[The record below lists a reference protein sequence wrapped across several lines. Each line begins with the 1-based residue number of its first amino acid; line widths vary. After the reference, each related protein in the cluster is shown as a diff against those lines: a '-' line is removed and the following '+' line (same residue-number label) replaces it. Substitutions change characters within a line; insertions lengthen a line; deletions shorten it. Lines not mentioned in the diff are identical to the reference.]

1 MTCDGLPLAP
11 TVGGRIQRVT
21 DGGVGARAGLRAG
34 DSLLEINGRPVRDV
48 IDVQFLAADAELELV
63 HARGEEIMR
72 RRVQRDS
79 GDAFGIEF
87 ETPLFDGMREC
98 DNHCPFCFVRQ
109 LPDGMRPTLYVQD
122 DDYRLSFLHG
132 SFVTLTN
139 LTDEDWR
146 RLEEQRISPL
156 YVSVHAT
163 DPAVRERLLGRQGS
177 EPVMDQLRR
186 LIRLGIT
193 VHTQVVV
200 LPGFNDGD
208 VLERTIEDLA
218 GLYPG
223 VESIGLVP
231 VGLTQFCRARLR
243 RNTPDEAVHV
253 LNQANGWQMA
263 FRERY
268 GVGLVYAADEWFLL
282 AGRDIP
288 DDGYYDDYSQLENGI
303 GLTRRLLDDWHEVR
317 RRIKPME
324 WRDAPVRCVSGAL
337 IGPLLGQLLAEFS
350 ELSGIPIE
358 LTVVKNRFFG
368 ETVTVSGLLA
378 AGDVVEMLKWEEAP
392 IELLFLPR
400 SMFDDAEQIT
410 LDGWTVADFEDALG
424 VQIAKVEGLSDLAR
438 VLHVA

>member
-11 TVGGRIQRVT
+11 TVGGRIQRVV
-21 DGGVGARAGLRAG
+21 DGGVGAHAGLRAG

-63 HARGEEIMR
+63 YARGEDIMR
-72 RRVQRDS
+72 RRVGRDP
-79 GDAFGIEF
+79 GDEFGIEF

-109 LPDGMRPTLYVQD
+109 LPDGLRRTLYVQD

-146 RLEEQRISPL
+146 RLEEQRLSPL

-163 DPAVRERLLGRQGS
+163 APAVRERLLGRRGS
-177 EPVMDQLRR
+177 EPIMGQLHR
-186 LIRLGIT
+186 LIDLGIT

-208 VLERTIEDLA
+208 VLEQTVEELA
-218 GLYPG
+218 GLHPG

-243 RNTPDEAVHV
+243 RNSVAEADRLLARADQWHG
-253 LNQANGWQMA
+253 AY
-263 FRERY
+263 REQH
-268 GVGLVYAADEWFLL
+268 GIGLVYASDEWYLL

-288 DDGYYDDYSQLENGI
+288 EDGYYADYPQFENGI
-303 GLTRRLLDDWHEVR
+303 GLARRLLDDWNEVR
-317 RRIKPME
+317 RLIKPME
-324 WRDAPVRCVSGAL
+324 WRGAPVRCVSGAL
-337 IGPLLGQLLAEFS
+337 IGPLLGRLLAEFS
-350 ELSGIPIE
+350 EQSGIPVE
-358 LTVVKNRFFG
+358 LTVVENRFFG
-368 ETVTVSGLLA
+368 ETVTVSGLLP
-378 AGDVVEMLKWEEAP
+378 AGDVVDALKREPAP
-392 IELLFLPR
+392 LDRLFLPR
-400 SMFDDAEQIT
+400 GMFDDAGQVT
-410 LDGWTVADFEDALG
+410 LDDWTLGDFEDALG
-424 VQIAKVEGLSDLAR
+424 CRPVAVECLSDLAR
-438 VLHVA
+438 PLHVV